1 MSYRSNVEF
10 EISVIQISLDF
21 NGIKLNLLIGIS
33 QDSFIRIFY
42 FKIQGII

>member
-33 QDSFIRIFY
+33 QDSFIRIFISK
-42 FKIQGII
+42 FKG